1 MKQLIKKTTLR
12 NGSLL
17 ISEEIPTLNSSIF
30 GVFVRIG
37 SDYENIRH
45 NGISHIIEHM
55 MFKGTKNRDAK
66 TIAREIE
73 SLGGIINAYTS
84 RDHTSYY
91 FICLPEVMGRII
103 GIFQDMIFNS
113 IIPQEQLV
121 REKQVII
128 EELNSSLDDPQ
139 DLVFQ
144 NLNSLIYGKTQYAKT
159 ILGTKESIK
168 SVSREDIL
176 KFMQKH
182 YCNSNLFLS
191 YAGPQPHKEIRDMIS
206 FDNINS
212 ESHPVKRMKRIP
224 VIRGKV
230 HYTYK
235 PALSQFHVAMGRKG
249 IRFDSQEK
257 YAMLIIN
264 TILGSGMSS
273 VFFRTLREDLGL
285 VYEIYSFMESFL
297 DSGVHGMYFV
307 CDPRNF
313 ELSMAKIGQIM
324 GYFTK
329 GSIDEK
335 EIEKAKTQII
345 SSMKIGFDSL
355 SGRMRYLA
363 RSMLYYDRIRYLD
376 EMINAVQ
383 DVNMDDL
390 TRVSSKYLKFDDFN
404 VSIVGSKRKFQ
415 WKK

>member
-1 MKQLIKKTTLR
+1 MKQIIRKSKLK

-17 ISEEIPTLNSSIF
+17 ISEEIPTLNSSIL
-30 GVFVRIG
+30 GVFVKIG
-37 SDYENIRH
+37 SDYETPKL
-45 NGISHIIEHM
+45 NGISHMIEHM
-55 MFKGTKNRDAK
+55 MFKGTKSRDAK

-91 FICLPEVMGRII
+91 FICLPEVMSRITD
-103 GIFQDMIFNS
+103 IFQDMIFNS
-113 IIPQEQLV
+113 IVPEEQLM

-128 EELNSSLDDPQ
+128 EELNESMDDPQ

-144 NLNSLIYGKTQYAKT
+144 NLNAMIFRSTQYSKT
-159 ILGTKESIK
+159 ILGTKESIR
-168 SVSREDIL
+168 SITRDDIL
-176 KFMQKH
+176 EFMQK
-182 YCNSNLFLS
+182 YYSNSNLFLS
-191 YAGPQPHKEIRDMIS
+191 FAGPQQHREILDMIN

-212 ESHPVKRMKRIP
+212 KSNSVRRMKRIP
-224 VIRGKV
+224 MVRGSV

-235 PALSQFHVAMGRKG
+235 PALSQFHVAMGRKS
-249 IRFDSQEK
+249 ICFDSDEK
-257 YAMLIIN
+257 YAMLILN

-273 VFFRTLREDLGL
+273 ILFRTLREDMGL

-297 DSGVHGMYFV
+297 DSGVHGLYFL

-313 ELSMAKIGQIM
+313 ELSMNRIRDIM
-324 GYFTK
+324 DDCVRGR
-329 GSIDEK
+329 IDDQ
-335 EIEKAKTQII
+335 EIVKAKTQII

-376 EMINAVQ
+376 EMIESVTN
-383 DVNMDDL
+383 VNRDDL
-390 TRVSSKYLKFDDFN
+390 IRVASKYLRFRDFN
-404 VSIVGSKRKFQ
+404 VSVVGSKRKLQ
-415 WKK
+415 WKG